1 MIRPSIESRLL
12 KLEKLLKYEAKSVG
26 TLYHVCTPEAYLK
39 YIKPKDQLKASGNYD
54 NYLYGGNDY
63 VSFTRNRNYILNTSL
78 NLDSPILLRLV
89 IDGDKLSDNY
99 SIKPYNDLAFDDE
112 SSDNPENREQEEVV
126 KGPIKNISK
135 YIKEIQFD
143 FPYLDEYSIDEI
155 KSLAKKLKSS
165 NVIYTKFIRDTSPQR
180 KRLLSNIHDGDSIDS
195 VIPKLREAIN
205 NDPEANLFSGD
216 INKVKSAINNGIDLN
231 RQYEQGYPIS
241 YYSIDKYLDIL
252 KLLIDSGADVN
263 IADTLPLKRAIQSD
277 SLQAFN
283 FLLEN
288 GANPNAKDRRGVSM
302 LATAVGSYGK
312 HEKDFVTAL
321 LNAGADVNS
330 EDNDKQTP
338 IFYCHDPKVAKI
350 LIDAGADI
358 RHKDAT
364 GKTPF
369 AYNTCADTLYKVL

>member
-12 KLEKLLKYEAKSVG
+12 KLEKMLKYEAKSVG
-26 TLYHVCTPEAYLK
+26 ALYHVCTPEAYLK

-54 NYLYGGNDY
+54 NHLYGGNNY

-89 IDGDKLSDNY
+89 IDGDKLSENY

-143 FPYLDEYSIDEI
+143 FPYLDEYSLDEI

-165 NVIYTKFIRDTSPQR
+165 NVVYTKFIRDRNPQR

-195 VIPKLREAIN
+195 TIPKLREAIN

-216 INKVKSAINNGIDLN
+216 INKVKSAISNGVDLN
-231 RQYEQGYPIS
+231 RQYEQGYPLS
-241 YYSIDKYLDIL
+241 YYSIDKYLEIL

-302 LATAVGSYGK
+302 LATAVGSYSK
-312 HEKDFVTAL
+312 YEKDFVTAL
-321 LNAGADVNS
+321 LNA
-330 EDNDKQTP
+330 DNDKQTP

-350 LIDAGADI
+350 LLDAGADI

-369 AYNTCADTLYKVL
+369 AYSTCADALYKIL

>member
-54 NYLYGGNDY
+54 NYLYGGNNY

-89 IDGDKLSDNY
+89 IDGDKLSENY

-112 SSDNPENREQEEVV
+112 SSDNPESREQEEVV

-143 FPYLDEYSIDEI
+143 FPYLDEYSLDEI

-165 NVIYTKFIRDTSPQR
+165 NVIYTKFIRDSNQQR

-195 VIPKLREAIN
+195 VVPKLREAIN

-216 INKVKSAINNGIDLN
+216 INKVKSAINDGVDLN
-231 RQYEQGYPIS
+231 KQYEQGYPIS
-241 YYSIDKYLDIL
+241 YYSRDKYLDIL

-263 IADTLPLKRAIQSD
+263 IGLPLKIAIQSD
-277 SLQAFN
+277 SIRAFN
-283 FLLEN
+283 LLLES
-288 GANPNAKDRRGVSM
+288 GANPNAKDRRSVSM
-302 LATAVGSYGK
+302 LATAVGSYSK

-369 AYNTCADTLYKVL
+369 AYSTCADTLYKIL

>member
-26 TLYHVCTPEAYLK
+26 TLYHVCTHEAYLK

-54 NYLYGGNDY
+54 NYLYGGNNY

-89 IDGDKLSDNY
+89 IDGDKLSENY
-99 SIKPYNDLAFDDE
+99 SIRPYNDLAFDDE
-112 SSDNPENREQEEVV
+112 SSDNPESREQEEVV

-143 FPYLDEYSIDEI
+143 FPYLDEYSLDEI

-165 NVIYTKFIRDTSPQR
+165 NVIYTKFIRDSNSQR

-195 VIPKLREAIN
+195 VVPKLREAIN

-216 INKVKSAINNGIDLN
+216 INKVKSAISNGVNLN
-231 RQYEQGYPIS
+231 RQYEQGYPIY
-241 YYSIDKYLDIL
+241 YYSRDKYLDIL

-263 IADTLPLKRAIQSD
+263 IGLPLKIAIQSD
-277 SLQAFN
+277 SIRAFN
-283 FLLEN
+283 LLLES
-288 GANPNAKDRRGVSM
+288 GANPNEKDRRSVSM
-302 LATAVGSYGK
+302 LATAVGSYSK

-369 AYNTCADTLYKVL
+369 AYSTCADTLYKIL